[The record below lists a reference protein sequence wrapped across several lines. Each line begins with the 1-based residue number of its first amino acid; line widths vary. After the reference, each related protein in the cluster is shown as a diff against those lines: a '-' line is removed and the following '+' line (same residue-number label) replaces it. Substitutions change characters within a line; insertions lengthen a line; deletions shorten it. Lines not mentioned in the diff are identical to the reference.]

1 MRILAVLLTLALVT
15 PAAAQQLVVQA
26 NERKWNGQ
34 VWDGAEV
41 YGPIAAPTNTPP
53 DLGVCVVP
61 LNGPETCIERVEG
74 RARKSLCQNSL
85 SCTFTLSTNAREP
98 FGLFVYDIDLRYDDL
113 VDVVVLTPD
122 GRAAADQM
130 QDIERRLRELA
141 DRRAR
146 VFTPMERDRRARAI
160 QVLTRAQCAEG
171 CTLVQSRIWLK

>member
-1 MRILAVLLTLALVT
+1 
-15 PAAAQQLVVQA
+15 
-26 NERKWNGQ
+26 
-34 VWDGAEV
+34 
-41 YGPIAAPTNTPP
+41 
-53 DLGVCVVP
+53 
-61 LNGPETCIERVEG
+61 
-74 RARKSLCQNSL
+74 L

-122 GRAAADQM
+122 GRAGADQV

-171 CTLVQSRIWLK
+171 CTLVQSRIWLKQ